1 LRNHKILQLKI
12 FHSIKDFSTTKKTI
26 LTLGTFDGVHL
37 GHQKILERIIDNTAN
52 NKYESL
58 VLTFFPHPRMVLQEN
73 SEIKLLNTMEEK
85 VYLMENMG
93 IQNLVIHP
101 FDTVFSQLT
110 AEEFVRTVL
119 VNQFDI
125 HKIIIGH
132 DHRFG
137 RDRTANIDDLISF
150 GKQYGFEVEQ
160 ISVQEIN
167 DLSISS
173 TKIRKAISQGNM
185 PLANEYL
192 GYDYFLSGTVFKG
205 KQLGRTIG
213 FPTANIKIEEDYKLI
228 PHNGVYAVKSI
239 INQKTI
245 FGMMNI
251 GFNPT
256 VSGEKLSIEVHFFDF
271 DTDLY
276 EQKIK
281 VSILKYIRAEQKF
294 DSVDLLTEQLEKD
307 KSTTITYLQQL

>member
-1 LRNHKILQLKI
+1 LRNHKIIQLKI

-26 LTLGTFDGVHL
+26 LTLGTFDGVHRIK
-37 GHQKILERIIDNTAN
+37 KILERIIDNTAN

-85 VYLMENMG
+85 IHLMENMG

-110 AEEFVRTVL
+110 AEERTVL

-150 GKQYGFEVEQ
+150 GKRWV
-160 ISVQEIN
+160 
-167 DLSISS
+167 
-173 TKIRKAISQGNM
+173 
-185 PLANEYL
+185 
-192 GYDYFLSGTVFKG
+192 
-205 KQLGRTIG
+205 
-213 FPTANIKIEEDYKLI
+213 
-228 PHNGVYAVKSI
+228 
-239 INQKTI
+239 
-245 FGMMNI
+245 
-251 GFNPT
+251 
-256 VSGEKLSIEVHFFDF
+256 
-271 DTDLY
+271 
-276 EQKIK
+276 
-281 VSILKYIRAEQKF
+281 
-294 DSVDLLTEQLEKD
+294 
-307 KSTTITYLQQL
+307 

>member
-1 LRNHKILQLKI
+1 LKI

-26 LTLGTFDGVHL
+26 LTLGTFDGVHI

-85 VYLMENMG
+85 TFNG
-93 IQNLVIHP
+93 KHGNSKSCHP
-101 FDTVFSQLT
+101 SFDTVFSQLT

-150 GKQYGFEVEQ
+150 GKRYGFEVEQ

-167 DLSISS
+167 DL
-173 TKIRKAISQGNM
+173 Q
-185 PLANEYL
+185 
-192 GYDYFLSGTVFKG
+192 
-205 KQLGRTIG
+205 
-213 FPTANIKIEEDYKLI
+213 
-228 PHNGVYAVKSI
+228 
-239 INQKTI
+239 
-245 FGMMNI
+245 
-251 GFNPT
+251 
-256 VSGEKLSIEVHFFDF
+256 
-271 DTDLY
+271 
-276 EQKIK
+276 
-281 VSILKYIRAEQKF
+281 
-294 DSVDLLTEQLEKD
+294 
-307 KSTTITYLQQL
+307 

>member
-1 LRNHKILQLKI
+1 
-12 FHSIKDFSTTKKTI
+12 
-26 LTLGTFDGVHL
+26 LGTFDGVHI

-73 SEIKLLNTMEEK
+73 SEIKLLNTMEK
-85 VYLMENMG
+85 IHLMENMG

-150 GKQYGFEVEQ
+150 GKRYGFEVEQ
-160 ISVQEIN
+160 ISVQN
-167 DLSISS
+167 
-173 TKIRKAISQGNM
+173 
-185 PLANEYL
+185 
-192 GYDYFLSGTVFKG
+192 
-205 KQLGRTIG
+205 
-213 FPTANIKIEEDYKLI
+213 
-228 PHNGVYAVKSI
+228 
-239 INQKTI
+239 
-245 FGMMNI
+245 
-251 GFNPT
+251 
-256 VSGEKLSIEVHFFDF
+256 
-271 DTDLY
+271 
-276 EQKIK
+276 
-281 VSILKYIRAEQKF
+281 
-294 DSVDLLTEQLEKD
+294 
-307 KSTTITYLQQL
+307 

>member
-1 LRNHKILQLKI
+1 LRNHKIIQLKI

-26 LTLGTFDGVHL
+26 LTLGTFDGVHI

-73 SEIKLLNTMEEK
+73 SEIKLLNTMEK
-85 VYLMENMG
+85 IHLMENMG

-150 GKQYGFEVEQ
+150 GKRYGFEVEQ
-160 ISVQEIN
+160 ISVQ
-167 DLSISS
+167 
-173 TKIRKAISQGNM
+173 
-185 PLANEYL
+185 
-192 GYDYFLSGTVFKG
+192 
-205 KQLGRTIG
+205 
-213 FPTANIKIEEDYKLI
+213 KLMTF
-228 PHNGVYAVKSI
+228 
-239 INQKTI
+239 Q
-245 FGMMNI
+245 
-251 GFNPT
+251 
-256 VSGEKLSIEVHFFDF
+256 
-271 DTDLY
+271 
-276 EQKIK
+276 
-281 VSILKYIRAEQKF
+281 
-294 DSVDLLTEQLEKD
+294 
-307 KSTTITYLQQL
+307 